1 MFVCAIHIRSCRPTC
16 HIFLAVGLLALLGA
30 ACDTQPT
37 ERITTIYALKEQP
50 TEENIVEIR
59 NLLDD
64 PNRDVRATALNA
76 LVVLRVHDA
85 AGLAVEGLDDE
96 DGFVRSTA
104 AKLIGDLQ
112 DPAFGTLLVKRL
124 LYDPDHVVR
133 QRAAEAL
140 ARLGG
145 EAAVAGLAAGLEDP
159 NKGARLACV
168 RGLKEL
174 DPGYAVQSLLRL
186 LREDPMWEIRMQAAT
201 VLGLSGDPDAV
212 PGLRVALEDPN
223 EFVRS
228 AAAHA
233 LGVHSASEAGA
244 PESRDEEN

>member
-1 MFVCAIHIRSCRPTC
+1 M
-16 HIFLAVGLLALLGA
+16 GLLALLGV
-30 ACDTQPT
+30 ACETRPT

-50 TEENIVEIR
+50 TQENVDKIR

-76 LVVLRVHDA
+76 LVGLRVDDA

-104 AKLIGDLQ
+104 AKLIGDLG
-112 DPAFGTLLVKRL
+112 DPGFGELLVERL
-124 LYDPDHVVR
+124 LGDTDHVVR

-140 ARLGG
+140 NRLGG
-145 EAAVAGLAAGLEDP
+145 EVAVAGLAAGIEDP
-159 NKGARLACV
+159 NKSVRLACV
-168 RGLKEL
+168 RGLKAL

-212 PGLRVALEDPN
+212 SGLRVALEDPN

-228 AAAHA
+228 AVAHA
-233 LGVHSASEAGA
+233 LGVHNSAAAGA
-244 PESRDEEN
+244 PESRDEEH